1 MLLPSQIEAKPPDD
15 RFAFLH
21 IDLNSFFASVEQ
33 QLHPEYRGKPTAVVG
48 TMADTGTII
57 AASYECKALG
67 VKTLTKVGEA
77 RARIPDII
85 FVNGSHSVYAKYSH
99 DIAAAIE
106 RVCPVAHTPSI
117 DEMVCQLM
125 GREGEP
131 PRARQ
136 IALAIKQA
144 IRDDVGE
151 TLRCSIGMAPNRY
164 LAKIASDMQKPDGLI
179 GLLPSQLP
187 RAIAHLEL
195 RDLPGVG
202 ARTEERLHKKGI
214 RSMPDLLALDRPAMH
229 KLWDSVW
236 GDRLYHWL
244 RGHATGDDGAPVPNE
259 TQKSLGHSHV
269 LGPTHRSAEGA
280 WAVAHKLLHKAAM
293 RLRMEHFHAG
303 TIAVTIKYSLTRE
316 QANSIHLSSRPEHT
330 TQNLSSRPEYAA
342 QNLSSP
348 PEYAA
353 QHPSSR
359 PERANQNLLSRP
371 EHGAQNLSS
380 RPERGAQHLSSRPER
395 GARSGET
402 PVFAPA
408 NRKAKV
414 KKHTSG
420 ITETAWSM
428 EARFRP
434 CQDTLSLLEILR
446 GVWSQQPSGPEH
458 TRPFFVG
465 ITMRNLIPESELPQT
480 LFDEPG
486 HRKELAETMDKLNL
500 RFGHTAVH
508 FAGMLPARDSAPTRI
523 AFTQIPVQYGVEY
536 M

>member
-1 MLLPSQIEAKPPDD
+1 MPDPAHAGMLSAASGADD
-15 RFAFLH
+15 RFGFLH

-77 RARIPDII
+77 RAKIPNII
-85 FVNGSHSVYAKYSH
+85 FVNGSHTTYAKYSH
-99 DIAAAIE
+99 DIAAAVE
-106 RVCPVAHTPSI
+106 KVCPVAHTPSI
-117 DEMVCQLM
+117 DEMVCQLI
-125 GREGEP
+125 GREQEP
-131 PRARQ
+131 PNARK

-144 IRDDVGE
+144 IKADVGE

-195 RDLPGVG
+195 RDLPGIG
-202 ARTEERLHKKGI
+202 ARTEERLNKKGI
-214 RSMPDLLALDRPAMH
+214 HTMPELLALDRPGMH

-259 TQKSLGHSHV
+259 AQKSLGHSHV
-269 LGPTHRSAEGA
+269 LGPDHRSLEGA
-280 WAVAHKLLHKAAM
+280 WAVAHKLIHKAAM
-293 RLRMEHFHAG
+293 RLRMEHFHAS
-303 TIAVTIKYSLTRE
+303 TLAVTIKYSLTRE
-316 QANSIHLSSRPEHT
+316 QA
-330 TQNLSSRPEYAA
+330 AA
-342 QNLSSP
+342 QP
-348 PEYAA
+348 
-353 QHPSSR
+353 Q
-359 PERANQNLLSRP
+359 
-371 EHGAQNLSS
+371 
-380 RPERGAQHLSSRPER
+380 
-395 GARSGET
+395 
-402 PVFAPA
+402 A
-408 NRKAKV
+408 NRKI

-420 ITETAWSM
+420 ITQTAWGM

-434 CQDTLSLLEILR
+434 CQDTLSLLDVLR
-446 GVWSQQPSGPEH
+446 AAWAQRPVGPEYAK
-458 TRPFFVG
+458 PFFVG
-465 ITMRNLIPESELPQT
+465 VTLRNLLPESELPRT
-480 LFDEPG
+480 LFEEPG
-486 HRKELAETMDKLNL
+486 NRNQLSATMDKLNL
-500 RFGHTAVH
+500 KFGHTTVH
-508 FAGMLPARDSAPTRI
+508 FAGMLPARDTAPTRI